1 MAFVVDVEAVKD
13 YQDLLYPEGK
23 YLVEVMKAKEG
34 LTQKGREKIDLTLK
48 ILDTIPAN
56 EPIDTDN
63 YLDPMDQVIFSTIYL
78 PNENDPKRS
87 ADFMNKLL
95 RDYLKAFD
103 VQPENPGQLSS
114 GDFEGTT
121 GGILIKHEKA
131 YKDDP
136 DSELRAIIKKAVMV

>member
-1 MAFVVDVEAVKD
+1 MAFVVDVDAMKD

-23 YLVEVMKAKEG
+23 YLVEVIKAKEG
-34 LTQKGREKIDLTLK
+34 VTKNGRQKLDLTLK
-48 ILDTIPAN
+48 ILDTVPAG

-63 YLDPMDQVIFSTIYL
+63 FLDPIDQVIFSSIYFAQDS
-78 PNENDPKRS
+78 DPKRS

-95 RDYLKAFD
+95 RDYLKSFD
-103 VQPENPGQLSS
+103 ISPANPGQLS
-114 GDFEGTT
+114 GEDFEGTT

-136 DSELRAIIKKAVMV
+136 DSEVRAVVKKAVMV